1 MCLWPL
7 SLVKFAENQ
16 TTVFGLSN
24 SKCFKLGHHT
34 AWLLSN
40 SFVLVLISSVL
51 QLLSDSSFRF
61 DILLITFHPS
71 MTLSLCF
78 YLSLSLSVSFFLLFS
93 YLSLMTYSS
102 ASSLSIFNS
111 LDDVFLLSIP
121 FFSFCSL
128 YLSQSQFAFSFFL
141 PPALSLFQSV
151 SFSSILT
158 TNAFTRLKRS
168 KQL

>member
-1 MCLWPL
+1 MLRTR
-7 SLVKFAENQ
+7 S
-16 TTVFGLSN
+16 SYRI
-24 SKCFKLGHHT
+24 

-51 QLLSDSSFRF
+51 QLLLDSSFLF
-61 DILLITFHPS
+61 DFLLITFHPS

-78 YLSLSLSVSFFLLFS
+78 YLSLSFCLILSLLF
-93 YLSLMTYSS
+93 LSHSS

-128 YLSQSQFAFSFFL
+128 SLSQSQFSFSFFL
-141 PPALSLFQSV
+141 SLALSLFQSV